1 MTAGVVQAARC
12 PTSFNDH
19 SNDCPPNLWYDNR
32 SMFKIK
38 HIEIDGMWGERTAK
52 IDFHDDVNFLIGAN
66 GSGKT
71 TVVNILAA
79 ALAAR
84 RATLQHLPFKHA
96 RIILGG
102 NGNGEATLEIQKEDA
117 EGRVRL
123 RYCIQEPNS
132 QERTYLL
139 PQPVRERLHPTEGR
153 DRPETAVD
161 HIQRLVNLRWLSVHR
176 APVQSKGEEQ
186 AFESTVDIK
195 LAQMSAELVKY
206 TSMLSNH
213 TRTRLWQYL
222 DTVLLSVIDQPTFN
236 SVSGVVEDLDIEAER
251 QTLGQMFET
260 IWLQREQYEA
270 KIDLFMASVELA
282 IRKQRENQQLSDD
295 EIGAVFSMSRLRM
308 LEQQWR
314 ATKDA
319 QHRIEKPITDLTDS
333 LNRLFKRKSVLLN
346 VRNELMA
353 QLPNNEFLNLQD
365 LSSGE
370 KQMVI
375 LLGEAVLQQG
385 AVSVYLAD
393 EPELSLH
400 VEWQEQLVSILRALN
415 MNAQLIF
422 ATHSPDIVSTYGD
435 RVIDMEQALQ

>member
-1 MTAGVVQAARC
+1 
-12 PTSFNDH
+12 
-19 SNDCPPNLWYDNR
+19 
-32 SMFKIK
+32 MFRIK
-38 HIEIDGMWGERTAK
+38 SIEIDGLWGERTAR
-52 IDFHDDVNFLIGAN
+52 IDFYNDVNFLIGAN

-79 ALAAR
+79 ALGAR
-84 RATLQHLPFKHA
+84 RVTLQRLPFNHA
-96 RIILGG
+96 RIVLDG
-102 NGNGEATLEIQKEDA
+102 NANGEAILDVQKEVA
-117 EGRVRL
+117 ESRVRL

-132 QERTYLL
+132 LEKTYLL
-139 PQPVRERLHPTEGR
+139 PQPVRERLHPAEGR
-153 DRPETAVD
+153 DRSETAVE

-186 AFESTVDIK
+186 TFESTVDIK
-195 LAQMSAELVKY
+195 LAQLSGELVRY
-206 TSMLSNH
+206 ASMISN
-213 TRTRLWQYL
+213 RNRNRLWQFL
-222 DTVLLSVIDQPTFN
+222 DTVLLSVIDQPSFS
-236 SVSGVVEDLDIEAER
+236 SVSGVVEDLDIETER

-260 IWLQREQYEA
+260 IWLQPEQYEA
-270 KIDLFMASVELA
+270 KMGLFMETVERA

-314 ATKDA
+314 ATKED
-319 QHRIEKPITDLTDS
+319 QQRIEKPVTDLTDS

-346 VRNELMA
+346 VRNELIA
-353 QLPNNEFLNLQD
+353 QLPNNEFLDLQD

-370 KQMVI
+370 KQLVI

-385 AVSVYLAD
+385 AISVYLAD